1 MGAPGCRASAPLP
14 SRNVIAGV
22 LRAGREPCGRT
33 AGERAEGGGPWG
45 EGSVWESRRG
55 QDSGQVGEDVKPAG
69 SPDSL
74 EGATS

>member
-1 MGAPGCRASAPLP
+1 MGAPGCGAADLLP

-22 LRAGREPCGRT
+22 LRAGCDPVAGRLGSERREGDPG
-33 AGERAEGGGPWG
+33 G

-55 QDSGQVGEDVKPAG
+55 RDGGQVGEDVKPAG
-69 SPDSL
+69 SPDGL